1 MSDLYLECNAGISG
15 DMAVAAMI
23 DAGADRTV
31 LQKALDSIPANGFK
45 TEISRVS
52 KSGIDCCDFNVILDN
67 EHENHDHDMEY
78 LFRHENAESA
88 VAEPSHTEIHQNGE
102 HNHEHSHEPHKEM
115 VSAGSTITGHH
126 HEHHKHEENCHFD
139 RLNDHEHN
147 HEPHEHHHEHRNLSD
162 VLEIIDKTEMT
173 DEAKKLAHKI
183 FRIIAEAESKAHN
196 LPLEKVHFH
205 EVGALDS
212 IVDVIALSVC
222 FESLGV
228 NRVFVPFL
236 NEGSGTVRCQHGILP
251 IPVPAVANIAEQYK
265 LPLSIIPDKGEFIT
279 PTGAAFVSAVITDKI
294 LPETF
299 TVKKIGLGA
308 GKRNY
313 SRPSILRAFLIEE
326 DAKKTVVEQSRNHQK
341 GNDYSNGHSDTST
354 RLSNRRLNDCDVS
367 DRIVKLETNIDDC
380 TGESLGFVMDE
391 LFSAG
396 ARDVHFIPCF
406 MKKNRPAYLLSV
418 ICLENDRKKMEE
430 IIFKHTTTIGI
441 RRVSMERTVLDR
453 KEIFLDSP
461 YGKICAKSVQV
472 NSVARTLPEYDDVAE
487 IARKSGKPF
496 GEIFSELSDLC
507 KSKI

>member
-1 MSDLYLECNAGISG
+1 MSYLYLECNAGISG

-23 DAGADRTV
+23 DAGADKDA
-31 LQKALDSIPANGFK
+31 LQKALDSIPAHGFK

-78 LFRHENAESA
+78 LFGHENAESA
-88 VAEPSHTEIHQNGE
+88 VIEPSHTEPHQNGE
-102 HNHEHSHEPHKEM
+102 HNHEHFHELHED
-115 VSAGSTITGHH
+115 HH
-126 HEHHKHEENCHFD
+126 HEENSHFD
-139 RLNDHEHN
+139 RLNDHGHHHHHGNHN
-147 HEPHEHHHEHRNLSD
+147 DHGNHHHHEHRNLSD
-162 VLEIIDKTEMT
+162 VLEIIDKTEMA
-173 DEAKKLAHKI
+173 DGAKKLAHKI

-251 IPVPAVANIAEQYK
+251 VPVPAVANIAEQYK

-279 PTGAAFVSAVITDKI
+279 PTGAAFVAAVMTDKI

-299 TVKKIGLGA
+299 TIKKIGLGA

-326 DAKKTVVEQSRNHQK
+326 DAKKAVAEQSQNHQK
-341 GNDYSNGHSDTST
+341 GNDYTNGHLDTSSWP
-354 RLSNRRLNDCDVS
+354 SNRKFNDRDSS

-430 IIFKHTTTIGI
+430 IIFRHTTTIGI
-441 RRVSMERTVLDR
+441 RRVFMERTVLDR

-461 YGKICAKSVQV
+461 YGKIRAKSVQG
-472 NSVARTLPEYDDVAE
+472 NGVARTLPEYDDVAE
-487 IARKSGKPF
+487 IARKSGKTF

-507 KSKI
+507 KGKI